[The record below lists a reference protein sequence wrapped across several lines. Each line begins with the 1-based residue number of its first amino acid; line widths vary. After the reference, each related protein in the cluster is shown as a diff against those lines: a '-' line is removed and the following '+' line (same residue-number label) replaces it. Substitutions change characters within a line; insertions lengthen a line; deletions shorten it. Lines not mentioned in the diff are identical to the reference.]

1 MWQDNYNYYLY
12 HHGIL
17 GQRWGKKNGPPY
29 PLGSSDHSAS
39 EKKAG
44 WRKSLDKPNG
54 SSHTRNSKVSKNTD
68 NSEKDG
74 FHLTDKQKKALK
86 IGAVA
91 VAASFAAYGT
101 YKLAQS
107 GKLNDLAAIGKAKV
121 DAMLG
126 KKAGIA
132 GDIGQR
138 KISDLPKGKP
148 LNGDATKFS
157 MSAEAKARV
166 SEVSRKYD
174 KFNFKDIANPIRNV
188 DEIGRLANARCF
200 EDFTNRKSTY
210 NCKENS
216 LTFFMRKVVGK
227 DVVSP
232 PQTVDGGLKDFVARY
247 FKNDPD
253 AVVATI
259 NTKKN
264 EAYKGL
270 NAEQV
275 AKKFIEGR
283 MNSDNPRRKFYDGDC
298 GAFGCDEMGHT
309 ISWYI
314 ENGKVRLFNVKQHK
328 SSRKTGD
335 WLAKIPVGSTYQIVN
350 YSQLNPAEALRELY
364 K

>member
-1 MWQDNYNYYLY
+1 MYQDNHNYYLY

-17 GQRWGKKNGPPY
+17 GQKWGKKNGPPY
-29 PLGSSDHSAS
+29 PLGSSEHSAS

-44 WRKSLDKPNG
+44 WRKSLDKPSG
-54 SSHTRNSKVSKNTD
+54 SKHTKYCSSKGSD
-68 NSEKDG
+68 NSEEKKHG
-74 FHLTDKQKKALK
+74 LTDKQKRAIK
-86 IGAVA
+86 IGAAA
-91 VAASFAAYGT
+91 VAASLAAYGT

-132 GDIGQR
+132 GDIGDW
-138 KISDLPKGKP
+138 KVSDLPKGKP
-148 LNGDATKFS
+148 LNGDVVKFS

-166 SEVSRKYD
+166 SEVGGKYN
-174 KFNFKDIANPIRNV
+174 KFNFKDIANPTSNV
-188 DEIGRLANARCF
+188 DEIGRAANAKCF
-200 EDFTNRKSTY
+200 DDLINTNSTL

-216 LTFFMRKVVGK
+216 LTFFMRKVLGK

-247 FKNDPD
+247 FKDDPD

-264 EAYKGL
+264 ETYKGL
-270 NAEQV
+270 SAEQV

-314 ENGKVRLFNVKQHK
+314 ENGKVRLFNVKQTK
-328 SSRKTGD
+328 RSSKTGD
-335 WLAKIPVGSTYQIVN
+335 WLGKIPLGATYQIVN
-350 YSQLNPAEALRELY
+350 YSQLDPAEALRELY
-364 K
+364 E

>member
-68 NSEKDG
+68 NSEKEG

-86 IGAVA
+86 IGAAA
-91 VAASFAAYGT
+91 VAASLAAYGT
-101 YKLAQS
+101 YKLDQS

-174 KFNFKDIANPIRNV
+174 KFNFKDIANPTRNV

>member
-1 MWQDNYNYYLY
+1 MQNDLYVNYLR

-17 GQRWGKKNGPPY
+17 GMKWGKLNGPPY
-29 PLGSSDHSAS
+29 PLGASDHSAS

-44 WRKSLDKPNG
+44 WRKSLDK
-54 SSHTRNSKVSKNTD
+54 SSPAKHTKSSKSSNSD
-68 NSEKDG
+68 NSERDG

-86 IGAVA
+86 IGAAA
-91 VAASFAAYGT
+91 VAASLAAYGT

-166 SEVSRKYD
+166 SEVSEKYD
-174 KFNFKDIANPIRNV
+174 KFHFKDIANPTRNV
-188 DEIGRLANARCF
+188 DEIGRAANARCF
-200 EDFTNRKSTY
+200 DDFINPNSTV

-216 LTFFMRKVVGK
+216 FTFFMRKVLGK

-232 PQTVDGGLKDFVARY
+232 PRTVDGGLKDFVAKY

-270 NAEQV
+270 NAKQV

-314 ENGKVRLFNVKQHK
+314 ENGKVRLFNVKQTK
-328 SSRKTGD
+328 YSRKTGD
-335 WLAKIPVGSTYQIVN
+335 WLGTIPLGATYQIVN
-350 YSQLNPAEALRELY
+350 YSQLDPAEVLRELY

>member
-1 MWQDNYNYYLY
+1 MKNDVYITYLR

-17 GQRWGKKNGPPY
+17 GQKWGKRNGPPY

-39 EKKAG
+39 ERKAG
-44 WRKSLDKPNG
+44 WRKSLDKSGDGRHNKSTSSRG
-54 SSHTRNSKVSKNTD
+54 SESSG
-68 NSEKDG
+68 KDG
-74 FHLTDKQKKALK
+74 FHLTDKQKKAIK
-86 IGAVA
+86 IGAA
-91 VAASFAAYGT
+91 VAATALASYGAYQ
-101 YKLAQS
+101 LAKS
-107 GKLNDLAAIGKAKV
+107 GKLNNLAAIGKTRV

-132 GDIGQR
+132 RDIGQQ
-138 KISDLPKGKP
+138 KVSDLPKGKP

-157 MSAEAKARV
+157 MSAEAKARI
-166 SEVSRKYD
+166 SEVGGKYD
-174 KFNFKDIANPIRNV
+174 KFNFKDIDNPTRNV
-188 DEIGRLANARCF
+188 DEIGRAANARCF
-200 EDFTNRKSTY
+200 NDFTIDNSTL

-216 LTFFMRKVVGK
+216 LTFFMRKVLGK

-232 PQTVDGGLKDFVARY
+232 PQTVDGGLKNFVAKY

-283 MNSDNPRRKFYDGDC
+283 MKSNNPRRKFYDGDC

-314 ENGKVRLFNVKQHK
+314 ENGKVRLFNVKQTK
-328 SSRKTGD
+328 LSRKTGD
-335 WLAKIPVGSTYQIVN
+335 WLSAIPLGSTYQIVN
-350 YSQLNPAEALRELY
+350 YSQLDPAEVIRELY

>member
-1 MWQDNYNYYLY
+1 MKNDVYITYLR

-17 GQRWGKKNGPPY
+17 GQKWGKRNGPPY

-39 EKKAG
+39 ERKAG
-44 WRKSLDKPNG
+44 WRKSLDKSGDGRHNKSTSSRG
-54 SSHTRNSKVSKNTD
+54 SESSG
-68 NSEKDG
+68 KDG
-74 FHLTDKQKKALK
+74 FHLTDKQKKAIK
-86 IGAVA
+86 IGAA
-91 VAASFAAYGT
+91 VAATALASYGAYQ
-101 YKLAQS
+101 LAKS
-107 GKLNDLAAIGKAKV
+107 GKLNNLAAIGKTRV

-132 GDIGQR
+132 RDIGQQ
-138 KISDLPKGKP
+138 KVSDLPKGKP

-157 MSAEAKARV
+157 MSAEAKARI
-166 SEVSRKYD
+166 SEVGGKYD
-174 KFNFKDIANPIRNV
+174 KFNFKDIANPTRNV
-188 DEIGRLANARCF
+188 DEIGRAANARCF
-200 EDFTNRKSTY
+200 NDNSHYKNGL

-232 PQTVDGGLKDFVARY
+232 PQTVDGGLKDFVAKY

-270 NAEQV
+270 NAEKV

-283 MNSDNPRRKFYDGDC
+283 MKSNNPRRKFYDGDC
-298 GAFGCDEMGHT
+298 GAFGCNEMGHT

-314 ENGKVRLFNVKQHK
+314 ENGKVRLFNVKQFK

-335 WLAKIPVGSTYQIVN
+335 WLSAIPLGSTYQIVN
-350 YSQLNPAEALRELY
+350 YSQLDPAEVIRELY